1 MRELLTLINIIQSST
16 SRFQN
21 FNSMNNNGM
30 SSSTIE
36 RLENGLEL
44 LKNVDIEKIVEKNR
58 ESIGKLVF
66 IRNELS
72 KFLFH
77 VRKSLERFVGQVLT
91 VVTAIQNVVNTINSI
106 LITLGLK
113 KRSLL
118 QKILGY

>member
-1 MRELLTLINIIQSST
+1 MSEIIKLLNLLQSST

>member
-44 LKNVDIEKIVEKNR
+44 LKNVDIEKIVERNR

>member
-1 MRELLTLINIIQSST
+1 MRELLTLINILQSST

-21 FNSMNNNGM
+21 FNSVNNNGM

>member
-1 MRELLTLINIIQSST
+1 MSEIIKLLNLLQSST

-21 FNSMNNNGM
+21 FNSVNNNGM